1 MRECDL
7 RALSKSFSVK
17 IGGLQVMF
25 ELLQFSFTSLLME
38 LPVLLLLN
46 IRQDT
51 NKRSCVTHVCSH
63 LFSLQV
69 QTVSHTEFDICLSVH
84 RSISAEKETN

>member
-1 MRECDL
+1 
-7 RALSKSFSVK
+7 
-17 IGGLQVMF
+17 MF